1 MDVTAKGD
9 EASAVGT
16 AANAS
21 RISSARVPLAAT
33 IAGLIIA
40 LAFPFVPYVKFLP
53 LPHGLSAS
61 ELVGIQGIVAGLV
74 GLAILLAIITRWE
87 RLPLGSVGIRSVRTT
102 DVLIGV
108 AASIAILVL
117 NSLVGIVYHVVFVGG
132 PFHLLGVAEVA
143 PRQSALFFGMPPLMM
158 LLAATVAGC
167 VEELADRGYF
177 IERLKMLTGSTALAA
192 LAAWIL
198 PSALHIAFWGRN
210 YLFVIAPME
219 AALVA
224 LYLWRRRLLPC
235 VIAHVLVDGFVA
247 LALIFAP
254 LFPGAPTTDDLQ
266 GILFFLLGRQQQAI
280 AHFDASLALDP
291 KDTTALVWRSN
302 SYWNIHETKRAMDD
316 LDRVIQIYPEKAEL
330 YDLRA
335 ARESALNDYDA
346 ALADMNKAVAIRP
359 GAAQYKLKALID
371 TQKGDTR
378 AAIQDF
384 SDALS
389 YSSSDAP
396 ARVARGYLL
405 MSRGQN
411 EEALADFGVAI
422 DSAPSAKAYLGR
434 GETLMAIGEWEASY
448 NDFKRSVS
456 MDPNDPEALNA
467 FAWIMSA
474 SPVDDLRNGRRAVQL
489 ATKACELTSW
499 KNPKYILTL
508 ASAYA
513 ETGDFQSAVNK
524 AQQGIDAYNPD
535 DTQGM
540 LKAID
545 ERDLFKRGQPY
556 RMKAP
561 DALPSPAQQPQSH
574 A

>member
-1 MDVTAKGD
+1 M
-9 EASAVGT
+9 
-16 AANAS
+16 
-21 RISSARVPLAAT
+21 I
-33 IAGLIIA
+33 
-40 LAFPFVPYVKFLP
+40 
-53 LPHGLSAS
+53 
-61 ELVGIQGIVAGLV
+61 
-74 GLAILLAIITRWE
+74 
-87 RLPLGSVGIRSVRTT
+87 
-102 DVLIGV
+102 
-108 AASIAILVL
+108 
-117 NSLVGIVYHVVFVGG
+117 
-132 PFHLLGVAEVA
+132 
-143 PRQSALFFGMPPLMM
+143 
-158 LLAATVAGC
+158 C
-167 VEELADRGYF
+167 
-177 IERLKMLTGSTALAA
+177 
-192 LAAWIL
+192 
-198 PSALHIAFWGRN
+198 
-210 YLFVIAPME
+210 
-219 AALVA
+219 
-224 LYLWRRRLLPC
+224 
-235 VIAHVLVDGFVA
+235 
-247 LALIFAP
+247 
-254 LFPGAPTTDDLQ
+254 
-266 GILFFLLGRQQQAI
+266 
-280 AHFDASLALDP
+280 
-291 KDTTALVWRSN
+291 
-302 SYWNIHETKRAMDD
+302 
-316 LDRVIQIYPEKAEL
+316 
-330 YDLRA
+330 A

-545 ERDLFKRGQPY
+545 ERDLFRRGQPY